1 MKILPCKK
9 CMPRRRSPAEAQRG
23 SALISVVVFAII
35 LTIAGLAFFS
45 LSSYDA
51 GLYQRRHEASQALA
65 NAESGAERARWA
77 LLAAWS
83 KSTAQIDSAGIQT
96 AVEEIDGSGQ
106 PTRTGEDIIDFA
118 HEVRIQATGSD
129 GQLQRKLQV
138 ILEPGLAYALGAAND
153 VNFHG
158 GANDGSWADFFDRY
172 NDVIITGGIQYGGQI
187 NGNGDGKYDDASQ
200 GDVSLP
206 DYFDNVT
213 AFTNQFQ
220 GLADTVY
227 SGDKHFGYWSWSWH
241 GVGSDDI
248 IFVDGDVEIDR
259 HVDNYS
265 GTSIDKTIIATGDI
279 TVNSGLSNSDDRLV
293 LIAYGDVT
301 MKGMGIQD
309 EIWSVI
315 LAGGTFEAKG
325 YWDWAGGG
333 GYIHGFV
340 LANEVDMMGYD
351 VFEQIHLKEGWW
363 IEQDLGVIMMNG
375 GISVLQ
381 GQPGVLPLSLNQKS
395 WAEVPLGS

>member
-1 MKILPCKK
+1 MKIFHNEDPFSCSSLTGKEK
-9 CMPRRRSPAEAQRG
+9 G

-65 NAESGAERARWA
+65 SAESGAERARWA

-83 KSTAQIDSAGIQT
+83 KSTAQIDSIGILT
-96 AVEEIDGSGQ
+96 VVEEIDGSGQ

-129 GQLQRKLQV
+129 GQVQRKLEV

-187 NGNGDGKYDDASQ
+187 NGNGEGKYDDASQ
-200 GDVSLP
+200 GDISLP
-206 DYFDNVT
+206 DYFDNVS

-220 GLADTVY
+220 SLADTVY
-227 SGDKHFGYWSWSWH
+227 SGDKHFGYWSWTWH

-259 HVDNYS
+259 HVENYS

-279 TVNSGLSNSDDRLV
+279 TVNSGMSDSNDRLV
-293 LIAYGDVT
+293 LIAYGDVI
-301 MKGMGIQD
+301 MKGAGIGD
-309 EIWSVI
+309 EMWAVI
-315 LAGGTFEAKG
+315 LAGGDFTTQG
-325 YWDWAGGG
+325 YWSWAGGG

-351 VFEQIHLKEGWW
+351 IFEQIHLKEGWW

-395 WAEVPLGS
+395 WAEMPLGS